1 VERATEA
8 ADRKTKETGFE
19 EDGMSNERH
28 YRQRLSRFAENWRA
42 VALRGLV
49 AVLFGL
55 VVLFWPN
62 LVLAVLSLFFGIYA
76 LVDGGVVL
84 VPALRSSDRGA
95 RRWLPLAEGTV
106 GVIAGLVAL
115 LWPGLTASGLLYVI
129 VGWAVVTGILKIV
142 TAIVLRSEIEN
153 GWLLAGGGALS
164 VLFGVILA
172 ALVGSDLPSLAPFI
186 GVFAVVVGL
195 ALIVLAFRIRD
206 RQRNRQ
212 A

>member
-1 VERATEA
+1 VEPATEA
-8 ADRKTKETGFE
+8 ADRKTKQTGFE
-19 EDGMSNERH
+19 EDGMSNERR

-49 AVLFGL
+49 AMLFGL
-55 VVLFWPN
+55 VVLFWPG
-62 LVLAVLSLFFGIYA
+62 LILAVLSLFFGIYA

-95 RRWLPLAEGTV
+95 RRWLPLAEGSV

-129 VGWAVVTGILKIV
+129 VGWAVATGILKIV
-142 TAIVLRSEIEN
+142 TAILLRSELEN

-172 ALVGSDLPSLAPFI
+172 TLVGSDLPSLVPFI

-195 ALIVLAFRIRD
+195 ALIVFAFRIRERRQD
-206 RQRNRQ
+206 RQ

>member
-19 EDGMSNERH
+19 EDGMSNERR

-62 LVLAVLSLFFGIYA
+62 LVLAVLSLLFGIYA
-76 LVDGGVVL
+76 LVDGGVAL